1 MPYKASIVSR
11 RGRAQRPVAE
21 SPYQG
26 ARRGYALWKQF
37 DLTAVLPNRFDY
49 WKARLIF
56 GRFSRILVFEKLVV
70 LFTRKSN
77 EISKLLRGAMK
88 VGYARVST
96 RDQHL
101 ALQLDALRKAG
112 CRQIYEE
119 VVSGARA
126 ERPVLQQTLT
136 QLREGDVLLIWK
148 LDRLGRSLRHLIE
161 VVTDLAERG
170 IGFKSLQEN
179 LDTTTSSG
187 KLVFHMFGA
196 LAEFER
202 DLIRERTQA
211 GLTAARAR
219 GRLGGR
225 PRGLSRQAEATALA
239 ADTLYREGQLSVQ
252 QIAAKLRIAKSTL
265 YVYLRHRGVAIGPA
279 QQPLPPLAAPLRGH
293 APPSQLQRS
302 EDATRAAVSPASHGR
317 QRHTARAGRDSMV
330 GTQPISSGS
339 HGARMRGGASVK
351 ANPEG

>member
-1 MPYKASIVSR
+1 LGGEYEQS
-11 RGRAQRPVAE
+11 
-21 SPYQG
+21 
-26 ARRGYALWKQF
+26 
-37 DLTAVLPNRFDY
+37 AVLPNAFLPGE
-49 WKARLIF
+49 ALLIF
-56 GRFSRILVFEKLVV
+56 GRLCCILVFEKLVV
-70 LFTRKSN
+70 LCVGKSN
-77 EISKLLRGAMK
+77 ENIKLLRDAMK

-96 RDQHL
+96 YDQHL

-112 CRQIYEE
+112 CRQVYEE
-119 VVSGARA
+119 VMSGARA
-126 ERPVLQQTLT
+126 ERPVLQQALAH
-136 QLREGDVLLIWK
+136 LREGDVLLIWK

-161 VVTDLAERG
+161 VVTDLAQRG

-239 ADTLYREGQLSVQ
+239 AETLYREGQLSVQ
-252 QIAAKLRIAKSTL
+252 QIAEKLHIAKSTL
-265 YVYLRHRGVAIGPA
+265 YVYLRHRGVAIGA
-279 QQPLPPLAAPLRGH
+279 LQQPLLPSPAPPRSRPSASKPLRG
-293 APPSQLQRS
+293 A
-302 EDATRAAVSPASHGR
+302 EAARAAGHP
-317 QRHTARAGRDSMV
+317 
-330 GTQPISSGS
+330 
-339 HGARMRGGASVK
+339 
-351 ANPEG
+351 